1 MTLTLCEVILTTMI
15 YPSADK
21 LDAWGSKYQLTVLA
35 AKRAK
40 QVKIGFSPLLDTD
53 SRNPLTVSLEE
64 IGAGEI
70 TAVPI
75 VVEKA
80 PTLGGL
86 DVIEDE
92 QTAESL
98 LGGLDE
104 IPFETLDG
112 AIEEA
117 LEVEPEDEADYV
129 DDEENEVLP
138 LDELVM
144 KGGDD
149 DLVVNDE
156 DEVVEEEPA
165 FEGSEVELEEESEDS
180 WKSEDDLE
188 E

>member
-1 MTLTLCEVILTTMI
+1 MI

-21 LDAWGSKYQLTVLA
+21 LDSWGSKYALTVLA

-40 QVKIGFSPLLDTD
+40 QVKVGFTPLVDTD
-53 SRNPLTVSLEE
+53 SRNPLTVALEE
-64 IGAGEI
+64 IGAEEI

-80 PTLGGL
+80 PTMPGGL
-86 DVIEDE
+86 EVIEDE

-98 LGGLDE
+98 LGGLDDVLE
-104 IPFETLDG
+104 EGLGT
-112 AIEEA
+112 AIDEA
-117 LEVEPEDEADYV
+117 LEVEAEDETFV
-129 DDEENEVLP
+129 DDEENEVRP
-138 LDELVM
+138 LDELVLI
-144 KGGDD
+144 GGDD
-149 DLVVNDE
+149 DLVVSDE
-156 DEVVEEEPA
+156 DEIVEEEPA

>member
-1 MTLTLCEVILTTMI
+1 MI

-75 VVEKA
+75 IVEKA

-98 LGGLDE
+98 LGGLDDISE
-104 IPFETLDG
+104 DTLG
-112 AIEEA
+112 SAIDDA
-117 LEVEPEDEADYV
+117 LEVEPEDEADYI

-138 LDELVM
+138 LDELVL
-144 KGGDD
+144 KGGGDD
-149 DLVVNDE
+149 DLVVSDE

-180 WKSEDDLE
+180 WKSDDDLE

>member
-1 MTLTLCEVILTTMI
+1 MI
-15 YPSADK
+15 YPTADK
-21 LDAWGSKYQLTVLA
+21 LDAWGSKYALTVLA

-40 QVKIGFSPLLDTD
+40 QVKVGFSPLLSTDT
-53 SRNPLTVSLEE
+53 RNPLTVALEE

-70 TAVPI
+70 TAIKPVI
-75 VVEKA
+75 EVA
-80 PTLGGL
+80 PTLPGGL
-86 DVIEDE
+86 EAIEDE
-92 QTAESL
+92 QSTESL

-104 IPFETLDG
+104 IPEESLGG
-112 AIEEA
+112 AIDEA
-117 LEVEPEDEADYV
+117 LETHLEDETFV

-165 FEGSEVELEEESEDS
+165 FEGSEVELEEETEDS
-180 WKSEDDLE
+180 WKSDDDLE